1 MNCAEA
7 EVLIHALIDGELD
20 AGNTAAV
27 ETHVAA
33 CPACA
38 AKLTAFHAMRQAMAE
53 ASLKERASAHLR
65 ARVEAALPSQP
76 LRVSG
81 RAEPARAFRLG
92 SRLESWR
99 ESWRGS
105 WRTFFGGLTLGTA
118 LSAAVA
124 ASLVVAVIRNDQDQ
138 RIADEVV
145 SAHVRSL
152 QAGHLTDVQT
162 SDQHTVKPWFNGKLD
177 VAPPVVDLT
186 AQGFT
191 LIGGRLDYI
200 DGEAAGSI
208 VYRRRN
214 HVINLFVARHLGAER
229 GGAKIETTHGFNV
242 RHWTQGGLDFWAVS
256 DINPDELEE
265 FGQKITAAL
274 QPPSGHS

>member
-1 MNCAEA
+1 MNCAECRI
-7 EVLIHALIDGELD
+7 LIHALIDGELD
-20 AGNTAAV
+20 AGHAAEV
-27 ETHVAA
+27 EAHVAICA
-33 CPACA
+33 ACA
-38 AKLTAFHAMRQAMAE
+38 SELKTFRAMRQAMAE
-53 ASLKERASAHLR
+53 ASLKEIAPADLR
-65 ARVEAALPSQP
+65 ARLEAALPSEP

-81 RAEPARAFRLG
+81 RAEPARAFRL
-92 SRLESWR
+92 ESWPR
-99 ESWRGS
+99 SWLGS

-124 ASLVVAVIRNDQDQ
+124 ATLVVAVMHNDQDQ

-152 QAGHLTDVQT
+152 QAGHLTDVLT
-162 SDQHTVKPWFNGKLD
+162 SDQHTVKPWFNGKLA

-200 DGEAAGSI
+200 EGEAAASI

-214 HVINLFVARHLGAER
+214 HVINLFVARHTDDEHAGS
-229 GGAKIETTHGFNV
+229 KVETVHGFNV
-242 RHWTQGGLDFWAVS
+242 RRWTAAGLDFWAVS
-256 DINPDELEE
+256 DINAEELDE
-265 FGQKITAAL
+265 FSQKFTAAT
-274 QPPSGHS
+274 QSPSGHS